1 MRFLDARRRGKG
13 SRIIAKKK
21 TKKKKEKIGKHWF
34 NRTDTVNTPN
44 TRSPRIIPVP
54 FHESVMCMPSLHI
67 NAQLMECKR
76 HIRYEYILPEISL

>member
-1 MRFLDARRRGKG
+1 MRFLGARRRRKG
-13 SRIIAKKK
+13 LRIIAKKK
-21 TKKKKEKIGKHWF
+21 TKKKEKIGKHWF
-34 NRTDTVNTPN
+34 NRTDTVNTSN

-54 FHESVMCMPSLHI
+54 FHESVICMPSLHI